1 MSEGFGGKAQSQWGA
16 KNQPNLGGQERR
28 ALNMVWNAAEDA
40 SFRTPFLAYYPDG
53 QADLYMNT
61 IVGLGVKYL
70 GEEALRSFFE
80 AFAGVRKEADF
91 DTISWLGLED
101 FLFQQEKEDR
111 PVLFALRR
119 EKAQIFF
126 DARQNLSR
134 QEMMAQNVRVY
145 EQEEARWAGV
155 LGEKGPWLGPRGRAL
170 YQALTLSKVQPALT
184 PTQVLPYLQGVLEE
198 YFHLRVWEDP
208 SGQGTAGQLREA
220 QMRARETF
228 RQAWTRL
235 CSPLW
240 RHQKAHQDSLLL
252 SRYRPVEE
260 DLERGRG
267 RRFLRGI
274 QNQFRPTEGKLDE
287 EETVRTDRDEAYIAA
302 CFGPQIL
309 PPTEVRALESR
320 LCQGHHETCRLWF
333 ARPGGSETLADRVH
347 DRRGAYAFV
356 GEAAQ
361 ALDGEISKLNNGQ
374 APKRLDGEATPKL
387 LDGEAAQVQ
396 ASRRAQEK
404 ANRAAYEDKK
414 LWIDAHA
421 RLLADRLH
429 TIFAAYSQP
438 LPFLARQ
445 GVLAPSRAWRLAVL
459 QDDHVF
465 SHKGDE
471 MEMDLSVDLILDASA
486 SRMNLQEDLVCQA
499 YLIAKSLLLCHI
511 PVQVQCF
518 QTIRGFTILQ
528 TLKTYEDQRGEGLFA
543 YYAGGWNRDGLA
555 LPALATQIRPGSQGA
570 LRLALILTDA
580 SPIDSVKM
588 RPTGEEVLARSY
600 EGEAAIRDTQAALT
614 RLEAQGLALGAI
626 FMGPTMNLDA
636 CRRLYKDR
644 WVRIHKIHQLADG
657 VTSLLLK
664 ILQRSQG
671 GRQLIY

>member
-1 MSEGFGGKAQSQWGA
+1 MSEGFGGKAQGRKEPGGEGLGQLECKGFSQGEGQGLENLSWAQSQWGA
-16 KNQPNLGGQERR
+16 KNQANLGGQERR

-40 SFRTPFLAYYPDG
+40 SFKTPFLAYYPNG

-80 AFAGVRKEADF
+80 TFAGVRKEADF

-101 FLFQQEKEDR
+101 FLFQQEKEER

-119 EKAQIFF
+119 EKAQVFF

-155 LGEKGPWLGPRGRAL
+155 LGEKGPWLGPGGRAL
-170 YQALTLSKVQPALT
+170 CQALTLSKVQPALT
-184 PTQVLPYLQGVLEE
+184 PAQVLPYLQGVLEE

-208 SGQGTAGQLREA
+208 SSQEA
-220 QMRARETF
+220 KNRTRAAL
-228 RQAWTRL
+228 RQAWIRL
-235 CSPLW
+235 CFPLW
-240 RHQKAHQDSLLL
+240 RHHKAHQDSLLL

-260 DLERGRG
+260 DVERGRG

-274 QNQFRPTEGKLDE
+274 QNQFRSTEGKLDE

-309 PPTEVRALESR
+309 PPTEVRALESH

-333 ARPGGSETLADRVH
+333 ARPGGSEALAD
-347 DRRGAYAFV
+347 
-356 GEAAQ
+356 Q
-361 ALDGEISKLNNGQ
+361 
-374 APKRLDGEATPKL
+374 DGEATQA

-396 ASRRAQEK
+396 TSRRAKEK

-414 LWIDAHA
+414 LWIDANA

-445 GVLAPSRAWRLAVL
+445 GGLAPSRAWRLAVL

-465 SHKGDE
+465 YHKGDE

>member
-1 MSEGFGGKAQSQWGA
+1 MSEGFGGKARGQ
-16 KNQPNLGGQERR
+16 KELGGQERR

-40 SFRTPFLAYYPDG
+40 SFKTPFLAYYPNG

-119 EKAQIFF
+119 EKARVFF

-155 LGEKGPWLGPRGRAL
+155 LGEKRPWLGPRGRAL
-170 YQALTLSKVQPALT
+170 CQALTLSKVQPALT
-184 PTQVLPYLQGVLEE
+184 PAQVLPYLQGVLEE
-198 YFHLRVWEDP
+198 YFHLRVWGDP
-208 SGQGTAGQLREA
+208 SEQGAAGQLREA
-220 QMRARETF
+220 QMRARQTL
-228 RQAWTRL
+228 RQAWIRL
-235 CSPLW
+235 WSPLW

-260 DLERGRG
+260 DVERGRG

-274 QNQFRPTEGKLDE
+274 QNQFRSTEGKLDE

-333 ARPGGSETLADRVH
+333 ARPGGSEALADQAH
-347 DRRGAYAFV
+347 DGKGAHAFV

-361 ALDGEISKLNNGQ
+361 ALD
-374 APKRLDGEATPKL
+374 REAVITHDKEAVVA

-396 ASRRAQEK
+396 ASRRAQEQ

-445 GVLAPSRAWRLAVL
+445 GVLTPSRAWRLAVL

-465 SHKGDE
+465 FHKGDE

-518 QTIRGFTILQ
+518 QTIRGFTIIQ
-528 TLKTYEDQRGEGLFA
+528 TLKTYEDPRGEGLFA

-600 EGEAAIRDTQAALT
+600 EGEAAIRDTQAALS

-671 GRQLIY
+671 GRKGRRL

>member
-1 MSEGFGGKAQSQWGA
+1 MSEGFGGKDRVQEEPGGEGLGQLECKGFSQGEGQGLENLSWAQSQWGA

-40 SFRTPFLAYYPDG
+40 SFKTPFLAYYPNG

-80 AFAGVRKEADF
+80 AFAGVRKEVDF

-101 FLFQQEKEDR
+101 FLFQQEKDDR

-119 EKAQIFF
+119 EKARVFF

-155 LGEKGPWLGPRGRAL
+155 LGEKGPWLGPGGRAL
-170 YQALTLSKVQPALT
+170 CQALTLSKVQPTLT
-184 PTQVLPYLQGVLEE
+184 PAQVLPYLQGILEE

-208 SGQGTAGQLREA
+208 SSQEAAGQLRGA
-220 QMRARETF
+220 QIRARETL
-228 RQAWTRL
+228 RQAWIRL

-240 RHQKAHQDSLLL
+240 RHQRAHQDSLLL

-333 ARPGGSETLADRVH
+333 ARPGGSEALAD
-347 DRRGAYAFV
+347 
-356 GEAAQ
+356 Q
-361 ALDGEISKLNNGQ
+361 
-374 APKRLDGEATPKL
+374 DGEATQA

-396 ASRRAQEK
+396 TSRRAQEK

-414 LWIDAHA
+414 LWIDANA

-445 GVLAPSRAWRLAVL
+445 GGLAPSRAWRLAVL

-465 SHKGDE
+465 YHKGDE

-555 LPALATQIRPGSQGA
+555 LPALATKIRPGSQGA

>member
-1 MSEGFGGKAQSQWGA
+1 MSEGFGGKARGQ
-16 KNQPNLGGQERR
+16 KELGGQERR

-40 SFRTPFLAYYPDG
+40 SFKTPFLAYYPDG

-101 FLFQQEKEDR
+101 FLFQQEKDDR

-119 EKAQIFF
+119 EKARVFF

-155 LGEKGPWLGPRGRAL
+155 LGEKGPWLGPGGRAL
-170 YQALTLSKVQPALT
+170 CQALTLSKVQPTLT
-184 PTQVLPYLQGVLEE
+184 PAQVLPYLQGILEE

-208 SGQGTAGQLREA
+208 SSQEAAGQLRGA
-220 QMRARETF
+220 QIRARETL
-228 RQAWTRL
+228 RQAWIRL

-333 ARPGGSETLADRVH
+333 ARPGGSEALAD
-347 DRRGAYAFV
+347 
-356 GEAAQ
+356 Q
-361 ALDGEISKLNNGQ
+361 
-374 APKRLDGEATPKL
+374 DGEAT
-387 LDGEAAQVQ
+387 QVQ
-396 ASRRAQEK
+396 GSRRDQEK

-499 YLIAKSLLLCHI
+499 YLIAQSLLLCHI

-518 QTIRGFTILQ
+518 QTIRGFTVIQ